1 MEVWSFQES
10 FNRGIGSMNGD
21 EQGPT
26 LNDFTPSWMRDGDLS
41 GGSEEGYRFNNDDSY
56 ILKGTVVSAPSWDT
70 TTTSQQ
76 NQNDDTPAPRS
87 CLPDSP
93 PESGTSVWGS
103 IDGECQWIDTT
114 TCS

>member
-1 MEVWSFQES
+1 
-10 FNRGIGSMNGD
+10 MNGD
-21 EQGPT
+21 EQGPI

-70 TTTSQQ
+70 TTTSSQ
-76 NQNDDTPAPRS
+76 NQEPDDFRPGGDTS
-87 CLPDSP
+87 CMGDAGDPPDS
-93 PESGTSVWGS
+93 GTYVLGSV
-103 IDGECQWIDTT
+103 DGTCQWIDTT